1 VFELAKTASGYASA
15 ATVLVSF
22 NGDGEQPVAGLIADA
37 AGNLFGTTERGGA
50 NDLGTVFEVGGGGF
64 VPPFAGTPGT
74 PNCHGQSVSALDR
87 QYGGL
92 NAAAAALGFSSVQV
106 LQNAVTGYC
115 AGAG

>member
-1 VFELAKTASGYASA
+1 MFELAKTASGYASA

-22 NGDGEQPVAGLIADA
+22 NGTDGEKPVAGLIADA
-37 AGNLFGTTERGGA
+37 AGNLFGTTEFGGA
-50 NDLGTVFEVGGGGF
+50 SSLGTVFEIGGSGF

-74 PNCHGQSVSALDR
+74 PNCHGQSVSALAR

-106 LQNAVTGYC
+106 LQNAITGYC
-115 AGAG
+115 AG